1 MSDSLNDY
9 ELNNVRELVKDLEE
23 VIESIKSDIEGIN
36 ETLDD
41 HETRIT
47 DLEEE

>member
-1 MSDSLNDY
+1 MSDSLNRY

-23 VIESIKSDIEGIN
+23 VIEGIN